1 MDSKDLTKQVFLS
14 YARKEQP
21 LAEQVA
27 KLLAQRGIKVLE
39 DRSELRAGDHWA
51 KSVEQALRQS
61 DSMIALLTP
70 HSFSSSFVRSE
81 LGHALFDDRFK
92 HRVLPVLIGDASDE
106 FVRLPWILNRMQLL
120 KLSPDQPPGEQA
132 GRIASEFER
141 MLTGSQVQE

>member
-1 MDSKDLTKQVFLS
+1 MDAKDLTKQVFLS
-14 YARKEQP
+14 YARKEQL

-27 KLLAQRGIKVLE
+27 KLLAERGIKVLE
-39 DRSELRAGDHWA
+39 DRSELHAGDDWA

-92 HRVLPVLIGDASDE
+92 HRVLPVLIGNASDE
-106 FVRLPWILNRMQLL
+106 FVRLPWILNRMQILR
-120 KLSPDQPPGEQA
+120 LSPDEPQGKQA
-132 GRIASEFER
+132 ERIASGFER
-141 MLTGSQVQE
+141 MLSGSQEQE

>member
-1 MDSKDLTKQVFLS
+1 MDAKNLTKQVFLS

-27 KLLAQRGIKVLE
+27 KLLAERGINVLQ
-39 DRSELRAGDHWA
+39 DWDELRAGEVWA
-51 KSVEQALRQS
+51 HSVELALRQS

-92 HRVLPVLIGDASDE
+92 HRVLPVLIGDASAE
-106 FVRLPWILNRMQLL
+106 FVRLPWILNRMQMLR
-120 KLSPDQPPGEQA
+120 LSPDEPQGKQA
-132 GRIASEFER
+132 ERIASGFER
-141 MLTGSQVQE
+141 MLSGSQVRE

>member
-1 MDSKDLTKQVFLS
+1 MDAKGLTKQVFLS
-14 YARKEQP
+14 YAHKEQP

-27 KLLAQRGIKVLE
+27 RLLAQRGIKVLE
-39 DRSELRAGDHWA
+39 DRGELRAGDDWA
-51 KSVEQALRQS
+51 KSVEQALRKS

-92 HRVLPVLIGDASDE
+92 HRVLPVLIGDAGAE

-120 KLSPDQPPGEQA
+120 KLSPAQPSHEQA
-132 GRIASEFER
+132 SQIASEFER
-141 MLTGSQVQE
+141 MLIGSQVHE